1 MSIRRLQSELKEM
14 SKDPNE
20 LFSVCPSEN
29 NFYQWNI
36 SMFGPTNTIFE
47 GALIKACIEFPNE
60 YPNKAPQFKFIT
72 PLFHPNVYSDGK
84 VCISILHE
92 GIDEFGYEN
101 LSERWNPSQSVNSI
115 LISILS
121 ILLSPNFESP
131 ANVDASNLWKNN
143 YDDYKKIIYKMVA
156 TSQNE

>member
-1 MSIRRLQSELKEM
+1 MSLKRLYSELKDIRKE
-14 SKDPNE
+14 PNS
-20 LFSVCPSEN
+20 LYSVGPCEN
-29 NFYQWNI
+29 NFYKWEI
-36 SMFGPTNTIFE
+36 FLFGPPNTIFE
-47 GALIKACIEFPNE
+47 NAIIEAYIEFPHD
-60 YPNKAPQFKFIT
+60 YPNKAPEFRFKNH
-72 PLFHPNVYSDGK
+72 LFHPNVYPDGK